1 MITAMR
7 RPRSAVVVTLAAALV
22 ATMAPASHAVAATTP
37 GATITPATSVTLPDD
52 QPMDITGGWV
62 LRVGSAGHKVKA
74 LQQALGYPD
83 SAWEVYDDAMRLK
96 VRAAQARLGL
106 EVTGRV
112 DRATWRA
119 LRVDGR
125 WRMDAFNQPPRTT
138 SASTRAERIE
148 VMVQTARWYLGS
160 EYVWGGSGT
169 PARGVDCSGLVLQA
183 MYSAGLHPTGVSL
196 RLHQTQQYRTTD
208 ALLADPGLR
217 HVPVSKVRRGD
228 LVFYASRATGAVN
241 HVALALGNGR
251 LIEAVE
257 PQVRTAPLG
266 DRSTQLVY
274 PIAIRPFPVSP

>member
-1 MITAMR
+1 MITAVR
-7 RPRSAVVVTLAAALV
+7 RARALAVV
-22 ATMAPASHAVAATTP
+22 AVAATLVASVAPAATAASVTP
-37 GATITPATSVTLPDD
+37 ATITVASITLPDD
-52 QPMDITGGWV
+52 QPMSITGGWV
-62 LRVGSAGHKVKA
+62 LKVGSAGHKVKA
-74 LQQALGYPD
+74 LQQALGYPH
-83 SAWEVYDDAMRLK
+83 SAWEIYDAAMRLK

-125 WRMDAFNQPPRTT
+125 WRMDGFNQPPRTT
-138 SASTRAERIE
+138 STSTRAERIE

-228 LVFYASRATGAVN
+228 LVFFASRSTGAVN

-251 LIEAVE
+251 VIEAVE
-257 PQVRTAPLG
+257 PQVRVAPLA
-266 DRSTQLVY
+266 DRSSQVVY
-274 PIAIRPFPVSP
+274 PVAVRPFPISP